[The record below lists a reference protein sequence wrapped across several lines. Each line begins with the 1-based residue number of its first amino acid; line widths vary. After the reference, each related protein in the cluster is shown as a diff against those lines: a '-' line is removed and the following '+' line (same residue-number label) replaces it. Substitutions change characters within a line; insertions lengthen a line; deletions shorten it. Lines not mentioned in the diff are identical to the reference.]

1 MNQIPRQASRKT
13 PWTADEVALRFE
25 EAATTGRRLPP
36 VRVQGYFN
44 TWPTIVRES
53 WEAMRD
59 DDRPVRF
66 PPTPKEIDRM
76 LEVMQWVHC
85 LEVEDRKI
93 VWMRA
98 GRDRWKFIAT
108 RFGICVKTAQRR
120 HERALVRVA
129 AMLNGDLVVPVGRLC
144 LTYMPQSGT
153 ILMYETRLQ
162 NPSFQPLDA
171 QSRIDGRH
179 PMQGNCRNADGLD

>member
-1 MNQIPRQASRKT
+1 MSRTQCQASRNIL
-13 PWTADEVALRFE
+13 WTADEVALRFE

-59 DDRPVRF
+59 DDRPACF

-120 HERALVRVA
+120 HERAVVRVT
-129 AMLNGDLVVPVGRLC
+129 AMLNGEVVVPVDQLRL
-144 LTYMPQSGT
+144 PAASSGASPFASE
-153 ILMYETRLQ
+153 IARNNY
-162 NPSFQPLDA
+162 PSTSVA
-171 QSRIDGRH
+171 SR
-179 PMQGNCRNADGLD
+179 